1 MGQQRWMGST
11 VALALGL
18 LLLAPAMARAQRR
31 MGMGGWQSGNFGYT
45 PGYGLSYGNY
55 NYSPGYGLSY
65 GTPGYG
71 GYGFNQGYGYSPWY
85 GSSGYSV
92 PQWTGQ
98 TNPYAYGQYN
108 VMPGYNYAVPT
119 DGAATGQQSGVTQ
132 AMYQSGNAPARVLVI
147 VPATDAQV
155 FFGETSTQQTGTA
168 MREFVSPPLE
178 PNKQF
183 QYEIRAQWKQG
194 DQTKE
199 EKKTVDVQAGSRVVV
214 NFAQQQGN
222 MPMPGTQQL
231 NQPAGNPPGTPE
243 NPPATRPRDTE
254 NRTNTR
260 PPDSTDRP

>member
-1 MGQQRWMGST
+1 MMKQRWMGWT
-11 VALALGL
+11 VAFALGL
-18 LLLAPAMARAQRR
+18 LLLAPAMAHAQRR
-31 MGMGGWQSGNFGYT
+31 GGGGWQGGNYGYM
-45 PGYGLSYGNY
+45 PGYGQSYGNY
-55 NYSPGYGLSY
+55 GPGYGS
-65 GTPGYG
+65 
-71 GYGFNQGYGYSPWY
+71 GYGYNPGY
-85 GSSGYSV
+85 GSSGYTV

-98 TNPYAYGQYN
+98 TNPYAYGRYN
-108 VMPGYNYAVPT
+108 MVPGYNYSLPSSGSVVL
-119 DGAATGQQSGVTQ
+119 GQQSGVTQ

-147 VPATDAQV
+147 VPAADAQV

-214 NFAQQQGN
+214 NFTQQQGN

-231 NQPAGNPPGTPE
+231 NQPSDTRPATE

-254 NRTNTR
+254 NRTDTR
-260 PPDSTDRP
+260 PPDSTDKP